1 MGHLGFDGA
10 VPSDHVLEE
19 AKAGGRGVNFFF
31 C

>member
-10 VPSDHVLEE
+10 VPPDHVLEE